1 MSMTEFERKL
11 ADLIW
16 DNEPITSGDLVKL
29 CESTLQWKKST
40 TYTML
45 KRICEQQ
52 LFQNENACVTSLVS
66 RDEYLQNQGEQF
78 LEQNFG
84 GSMPSFLAAF
94 MDRRKL
100 TRKQIKEIRD
110 MIDRYEEDQQ
120 CWRNW

>member
-16 DNEPITSGDLVKL
+16 DNEPIASGDLVKL
-29 CESTLQWKKST
+29 CENTLQWKKST

-52 LFQNENACVTSLVS
+52 LFQNENACVTSLIS
-66 RDEYLQNQGEQF
+66 RDEYLQGQGEAF

-84 GSMPSFLAAF
+84 GSIPSFLAAF

-100 TRKQIKEIRD
+100 TRKQIEEIRE
-110 MIDRYEEDQQ
+110 MIDRYEEDQ
-120 CWRNW
+120 

>member
-16 DNEPITSGDLVKL
+16 DNEPITSGELVKL

-45 KRICEQQ
+45 KRICEQR
-52 LFQNENACVTSLVS
+52 LFQNENACVTSLIS
-66 RDEYLQNQGEQF
+66 RDEYLQSQGEQF

-84 GSMPSFLAAF
+84 GSIPSFLAAF
-94 MDRRKL
+94 MDRKKL
-100 TRKQIKEIRD
+100 SAKQIQEIRD
-110 MIDRYEEDQQ
+110 MIDRYEEDE
-120 CWRNW
+120 

>member
-16 DNEPITSGDLVKL
+16 DHEPITSGELVKL
-29 CESTLQWKKST
+29 CEANLQWKKST

-66 RDEYLQNQGEQF
+66 REEYLQGQGEQF
-78 LEQNFG
+78 LETNYG
-84 GSMPSFLAAF
+84 GSIPSFLAAF
-94 MDRRKL
+94 MDRKKL
-100 TRKQIKEIRD
+100 SRKQIQEIRE
-110 MIDRYEEDQQ
+110 MIDRYEEDE
-120 CWRNW
+120 

>member
-1 MSMTEFERKL
+1 MGDYKL
-11 ADLIW
+11 GEIEARFADLIW
-16 DNEPITSGDLVKL
+16 KHEPLTSGELVKL
-29 CESTLQWKKST
+29 AQESLSWKKST

-66 RDEYLQNQGEQF
+66 RDEYLQSQGEQF

-84 GSMPSFLAAF
+84 GSIPSFLAAF

-100 TRKQIKEIRD
+100 TRKQIEEIRD
-110 MIDRYEEDQQ
+110 MIDRYEEDQ
-120 CWRNW
+120 

>member
-1 MSMTEFERKL
+1 MGMTEFERKL

-16 DNEPITSGDLVKL
+16 DNEPITSGELVKL
-29 CESTLQWKKST
+29 CESILRWKKST

-52 LFQNENACVTSLVS
+52 LFQNDNACVTSLVS
-66 RDEYLQNQGEQF
+66 REEYLQNQGEEF
-78 LEQNFG
+78 LNQNFG

-100 TRKQIKEIRD
+100 THRQIQEIRD
-110 MIDRYEEDQQ
+110 MIDRYEEDQ
-120 CWRNW
+120 

>member
-16 DNEPITSGDLVKL
+16 DHEPITSGELVKL
-29 CESTLQWKKST
+29 CESALHWKKST

-52 LFQNENACVTSLVS
+52 LFQNENACVTSLIS
-66 RDEYLQNQGEQF
+66 REEYLQGQGEQF
-78 LEQNFG
+78 IQQNFG
-84 GSMPSFLAAF
+84 GSLPSFLAAF

-100 TRKQIKEIRD
+100 SAKQIQEIRD
-110 MIDRYEEDQQ
+110 MIDRYEEDE
-120 CWRNW
+120 

>member
-16 DNEPITSGDLVKL
+16 DHEPITSGELVKL
-29 CESTLQWKKST
+29 CEANLQWKKST

-52 LFQNENACVTSLVS
+52 LFQNKNACVTSLVS
-66 RDEYLQNQGEQF
+66 REEYLQGQGEQF

-84 GSMPSFLAAF
+84 GSIPNFLAAF
-94 MDRRKL
+94 MNRQKL
-100 TRKQIKEIRD
+100 TRKQIQEIRD
-110 MIDRYEEDQQ
+110 MIDRYEEDE
-120 CWRNW
+120 

>member
-16 DNEPITSGDLVKL
+16 DHEPIPSGELVKL
-29 CESTLQWKKST
+29 CEERFQWKKST

-52 LFQNENACVTSLVS
+52 LFQNANACVTSLVS
-66 RDEYLQNQGEQF
+66 REEYLQGQGEQF

-84 GSMPSFLAAF
+84 GSIPSFLAAF
-94 MDRRKL
+94 MDRHKL
-100 TRKQIKEIRD
+100 SAGQIQEIRE
-110 MIDRYEEDQQ
+110 MIDRYEEDEG
-120 CWRNW
+120 

>member
-100 TRKQIKEIRD
+100 TRKQIEEIRD
-110 MIDRYEEDQQ
+110 MINRYEEDQ
-120 CWRNW
+120 